1 MEEKKIEVGDVAPNF
16 TLPDQDSEEHELSE
30 YRGERVLLSFHSLA
44 WTSVCQQQME
54 ALEEYIDD
62 LDDLETVALGISVD
76 PVPTK
81 RAWAESMD
89 IEETALLSD
98 FWPHGEVAQAYG
110 IFRDEEGVSQRAV
123 FIVDEDGVILWKKIY
138 PMDEAP
144 DIEEILDVLEST

>member
-1 MEEKKIEVGDVAPNF
+1 MEEKKVEVGDVAPNF
-16 TLPDQDSEEHELSE
+16 TLPDQDGEEHELGE
-30 YRGERVLLSFHSLA
+30 YRGERVLLSFHPLA

-54 ALEEYIDD
+54 ALEEYIED

-76 PVPTK
+76 PVPSK

-110 IFRDEEGVSQRAV
+110 IFREEDGVSQRAA
-123 FIVDEDGVILWKKIY
+123 FIVDEDGIVQWKKIY
-138 PMDEAP
+138 AMDEVP
-144 DIEEILDVLEST
+144 DMDEILDNLENT